1 MATAT
6 PTISGEGSGLGELQR
21 WQWLW
26 QDQGG
31 DQTRSKFTQA
41 SLRPA
46 RGGAAWEAWDQCEVA
61 RALGWLRPGSAWPRR
76 GAGKEEKGRKKK
88 DIKGK
93 NIGID
98 NEKDGEK

>member
-1 MATAT
+1 
-6 PTISGEGSGLGELQR
+6 
-21 WQWLW
+21 
-26 QDQGG
+26 
-31 DQTRSKFTQA
+31 
-41 SLRPA
+41 
-46 RGGAAWEAWDQCEVA
+46 
-61 RALGWLRPGSAWPRR
+61 LGWLRPGSAWPRR